1 MKTSFIIYALLISAG
16 IISFG
21 CNKHNTPSLLSNT
34 YNMAGM
40 RVWSGVY
47 YGYTSGFNSLPD
59 IIINTSGNW
68 SILVINDSTIRFAD
82 TMKYTRSDYRDTI
95 MFTRVSYYSPSAF
108 VNDTIWYNYL
118 SNVITRHFYEANSYN
133 EYPYSHTNEHSP

>member
-1 MKTSFIIYALLISAG
+1 MKTSFIIYALLVSAG
-16 IISFG
+16 IVTFG

-34 YNMAGM
+34 YNMAGL

-47 YGYTSGFNSLPD
+47 CGYTSGFNSLPD
-59 IIINTSGNW
+59 TIINTSGNW
-68 SILVINDSTIRFAD
+68 SILIINDATIRFAD

-118 SNVITRHFYEANSYN
+118 SNVITHHSYEAISLDQYTYSY
-133 EYPYSHTNEHSP
+133 TNEHSP

>member
-1 MKTSFIIYALLISAG
+1 
-16 IISFG
+16 
-21 CNKHNTPSLLSNT
+21 
-34 YNMAGM
+34 MAGM

-59 IIINTSGNW
+59 TIINTSGNS

-95 MFTRVSYYSPSAF
+95 IFTRVSYYSPSAF
-108 VNDTIWYNYL
+108 VNDTNYL